1 MAIMTNL
8 LSAAIPAWSV
18 FSQHLVRGTFVPHTF
33 GKRLPFCIA
42 ASNRKRLFPKRAD
55 LKNMS
60 DHLAGND
67 EAILKRALEMARDTR
82 YIAVEEGVR
91 HTTASAFREIF
102 GAKNVI
108 IVADENT
115 YAAAGKDVEAS
126 FVRDGQAQPKRFIFG
141 PHIYADDGC
150 VQELAEA
157 LRALDGIPVA
167 VGSGTINDLTKVAS
181 HLNNRPYMV
190 VGTAASMDGYSAFGA
205 SITKAGSK
213 NTVECPAPT
222 VVLADLEV
230 IAKAPRVM
238 NAWGYGDLLAKVVA
252 GADWMLADA
261 AGAEAIIP
269 AAWELV
275 QDPLRSWVGSPDA
288 IAANEVGALR
298 HLVYGLLMSGLAM
311 QATLSSRP
319 ASGAEHQFSHLW
331 DMQHHTYKGV
341 APSHGFKVGI
351 GVLAS
356 LALQE
361 YLLAMDLK
369 GFDLE
374 AAVNAWPSLEE
385 LESRIRTLFDTEA
398 LQRRAIDE
406 TKGKYV
412 SKDVLRTQL
421 KRVQENW
428 TPLQA
433 KIRGQLFPFT
443 ELRDMLR
450 RAGCPCDPSQIGIS
464 RARLRLSYQQCCFLR
479 RRFTVLDLLQR
490 LGVFDAALDHLFGPD
505 GPWAA
510 SGEVQA

>member
-1 MAIMTNL
+1 
-8 LSAAIPAWSV
+8 
-18 FSQHLVRGTFVPHTF
+18 
-33 GKRLPFCIA
+33 
-42 ASNRKRLFPKRAD
+42 
-55 LKNMS
+55 MS
-60 DHLAGND
+60 EHLAGND
-67 EAILKRALEMARDTR
+67 EAILNRALGLARDTK

-91 HTTASAFREIF
+91 HTTANIFRENF
-102 GAKNVI
+102 GGANAI

-126 FVRDGQAQPKRFIFG
+126 FVRDSHAALKRFIFG
-141 PHIYADDGC
+141 SHVYADDGC
-150 VQELAEA
+150 VQELAEV
-157 LRALDGIPVA
+157 LRGFDGIPVA
-167 VGSGTINDLTKVAS
+167 VGSGTVNDLTKVAS
-181 HLNNRPYMV
+181 HINNRPYMV

-205 SITKAGSK
+205 SITTAGSK
-213 NTVECPAPT
+213 DTVDCPGPKA
-222 VVLADLEV
+222 VLADLEV
-230 IAKAPRVM
+230 IANAPKVM

-288 IAANEVGALR
+288 IAANEVDALR

-361 YLLAMDLK
+361 YMLSMDLK
-369 GFDLE
+369 RFDIE

-385 LESRIRTLFDTEA
+385 LESRIRRLFDTEA
-398 LQRRAIDE
+398 LQRRAIGE
-406 TKGKYV
+406 TRGKYV
-412 SKDVLRTQL
+412 SKDVLRLQL
-421 KRVQENW
+421 KRVQEDW
-428 TPLQA
+428 TALQT
-433 KIRGQLFPFT
+433 KVRGQLFPFS

-450 RAGCPCDPSQIGIS
+450 RAGCPYDPSQIGIS
-464 RARLRLSYQQCCFLR
+464 RARLRLSYEQCCFLR

-490 LGVFDAALDHLFGPD
+490 LGVFDAALNQLFGPD
-505 GPWAA
+505 GPWAPG
-510 SGEVQA
+510 GEVHA

>member
-1 MAIMTNL
+1 
-8 LSAAIPAWSV
+8 
-18 FSQHLVRGTFVPHTF
+18 
-33 GKRLPFCIA
+33 
-42 ASNRKRLFPKRAD
+42 
-55 LKNMS
+55 MS
-60 DHLAGND
+60 EHLAGND
-67 EAILKRALEMARDTR
+67 EAILKRALGLARDTK

-91 HTTASAFREIF
+91 HTTANIFRENF
-102 GAKNVI
+102 GGANAI

-126 FVRDGQAQPKRFIFG
+126 FVRDSHAALKRFIFG
-141 PHIYADDGC
+141 SHVYADDGC
-150 VQELAEA
+150 VQELAEV
-157 LRALDGIPVA
+157 LRGFDGIPVA
-167 VGSGTINDLTKVAS
+167 VGSGTVNDLTKVAS
-181 HLNNRPYMV
+181 HINNRPYMV

-205 SITKAGSK
+205 SITTAGSK
-213 NTVECPAPT
+213 DTVDCPGPKA
-222 VVLADLEV
+222 VLADLEV
-230 IAKAPRVM
+230 IANAPKVM

-288 IAANEVGALR
+288 IAANEVDALR

-361 YLLAMDLK
+361 YLLSMDLK
-369 GFDLE
+369 RFDVE

-385 LESRIRTLFDTEA
+385 LESRIRRLFDTEA
-398 LQRRAIDE
+398 LQRRAIGE
-406 TKGKYV
+406 TRGKYV
-412 SKDVLRTQL
+412 SKDVLRLQL
-421 KRVQENW
+421 KRVQEDW
-428 TPLQA
+428 TALQT
-433 KIRGQLFPFT
+433 KVRGQLFPFS

-450 RAGCPCDPSQIGIS
+450 RAGCPYDPSQIGIS
-464 RARLRLSYQQCCFLR
+464 RARLRLSYEQCCFLR

-490 LGVFDAALDHLFGPD
+490 LGVFDAALNQLFGPD
-505 GPWAA
+505 GPWAPG
-510 SGEVQA
+510 GEVHA

>member
-1 MAIMTNL
+1 MTE
-8 LSAAIPAWSV
+8 
-18 FSQHLVRGTFVPHTF
+18 H
-33 GKRLPFCIA
+33 
-42 ASNRKRLFPKRAD
+42 AS
-55 LKNMS
+55 
-60 DHLAGND
+60 GND

-82 YIAVEEGVR
+82 YVAVEEGVR
-91 HTTASAFREIF
+91 HQAAVVFRNSF
-102 GAKNVI
+102 GANNAVI
-108 IVADENT
+108 IADENT

-126 FVRDGQAQPKRFIFG
+126 FLRDGQAQPKRFIFG
-141 PHIYADDGC
+141 PHIYADEGC
-150 VQELAEA
+150 VQELVQA
-157 LRALDGIPVA
+157 LRTLDGIPVA

-181 HLNNRPYMV
+181 HINNRPYMV

-213 NTVECPAPT
+213 DTVDCPGPQ

-230 IAKAPRVM
+230 IARAPTVM
-238 NAWGYGDLLAKVVA
+238 NAWGYGDLLAKIVA
-252 GADWMLADA
+252 GADWILADA
-261 AGAEAIIP
+261 AGVEPIIP

-275 QDPLRSWVGSPDA
+275 QSPLRSWVGSPEA
-288 IAANEVGALR
+288 IAGSDVGALR

-331 DMQHHTYKGV
+331 DMQHHTFNGV

-361 YLLAMDLK
+361 YLLAMDLRS
-369 GFDLE
+369 FNID
-374 AAVNAWPSLEE
+374 AAVQAWPSFEDLEKK
-385 LESRIRTLFDTEA
+385 IRTLFDTEA

-412 SKDVLRTQL
+412 PKDELRKQL
-421 KRVQENW
+421 KRVQDDWPE
-428 TPLQA
+428 LQL
-433 KIRGQLFPFT
+433 KVRGQVFPFA

-450 RAGCPCDPSQIGIS
+450 RAGCPFDPAQIGIS

-479 RRFTVLDLLQR
+479 RRFTVLDLVYR
-490 LGVFDAALDHLFGPD
+490 LGVFDAAMDQLFGPD
-505 GPWAA
+505 GCWAA
-510 SGEVQA
+510 KGEVRP

>member
-1 MAIMTNL
+1 M
-8 LSAAIPAWSV
+8 SAYI
-18 FSQHLVRGTFVPHTF
+18 
-33 GKRLPFCIA
+33 
-42 ASNRKRLFPKRAD
+42 
-55 LKNMS
+55 
-60 DHLAGND
+60 AGND
-67 EAILKRALEMARDTR
+67 EGILKRALELARDTR

-91 HTTASAFREIF
+91 HRTASVVREYF
-102 GAKNVI
+102 GVMKAI
-108 IVADENT
+108 IIADDNT

-126 FVRDGQAQPKRFIFG
+126 FVRDGQAQPKRFTFG
-141 PHIYADDGC
+141 SHIYADDRC
-150 VQELAEA
+150 VQELADA

-181 HLNNRPYMV
+181 RLNGRPYMV
-190 VGTAASMDGYSAFGA
+190 VGTAASMDGYSAYGA
-205 SITKAGSK
+205 SITTAGSK
-213 NTVECPAPT
+213 DTVDCPAPK

-230 IAKAPRVM
+230 IAKAPKVM
-238 NAWGYGDLLAKVVA
+238 NAWGYGDLLAKIVA
-252 GADWMLADA
+252 GADWMLADT

-331 DMQHHTYKGV
+331 DMQHHTFNGV

-361 YLLAMDLK
+361 YLLAMDLERL
-369 GFDLE
+369 DIE
-374 AAVNAWPSLEE
+374 AAVNAWPSLEQ

-406 TKGKYV
+406 TRGKYV
-412 SKDVLRTQL
+412 SKDVLRAQL
-421 KRVQENW
+421 KSVKENW
-428 TPLQA
+428 ATLQA
-433 KIRGQLFPFT
+433 KVRGQLFPFA

-450 RAGCPCDPSQIGIS
+450 RAGCPYDPSQIGIS

-490 LGVFDAALDHLFGPD
+490 LGVFDAALDQLFGP
-505 GPWAA
+505 GGVWAPG
-510 SGEVQA
+510 GEVHA